1 MSTPTRRQL
10 EKNFQRI
17 LVLSFFQVFLVLMP
31 IIVLFFESRG
41 LTLPEIFLLQAWFA
55 AVVLVMEAPSGYL
68 ADLLGRK
75 RVIVAGTFFMGVG
88 QSILLFAEGF
98 WQLALFESCLGLG
111 LSLVSGSD
119 LALLYDTELALHE
132 DAHRKRKAVRRLFTT
147 QNISEALAAVTCSV
161 LLLWS
166 MEAAVY
172 AQVAGGWVAFLLTFG
187 LVEPPVARLA
197 RDSHLQNI
205 RTVLRH
211 LLLNGPVLRLTFLA
225 LSVWALTTM
234 FAIWLLQK
242 HWQQLGIGIIHFG
255 YLWGV
260 LTFIS
265 AVAGRYA
272 LSLEDRLGSTA
283 MLLIVGIGP
292 VLGYIGLGALGAVG
306 GVLVSMVFLRLPRLR
321 PRCAERRIEQAR
333 VERVSGH
340 RQLIRQPGFPRRLR
354 LDGPPGRRR
363 AKPVGYGDDV
373 PAPGRDE
380 PGDFRNACGAPH
392 RRREPRA
399 RLRQPSDGGVERCYW
414 LRRICGSK
422 TVVNRNETRRPTG
435 PGGQDLIAVDTN
447 VAVRMPTTDN
457 PAQATAAAAS
467 LQRVVVFPRAT
478 DPRRPPPGRT
488 RRTSAPWYR
497 GSSGP

>member
-10 EKNFQRI
+10 EKNYQRI
-17 LVLSFFQVFLVLMP
+17 LALSFFQVFLVLMP

-55 AVVLVMEAPSGYL
+55 TVVLIMEVPSGYL

-75 RVIVAGTFFMGVG
+75 RVIVAGTFFIAVG

-98 WQLALFESCLGLG
+98 WQLALFESCVGLG
-111 LSLVSGSD
+111 FSLSSGAD
-119 LALLYDTELALHE
+119 LALLYDTEIALHE

-147 QNISEALAAVTCSV
+147 QNVSEALAAVTCSV

-172 AQVAGGWVAFLLTFG
+172 AQVAGGWIAFALTFG
-187 LVEPPVARLA
+187 LVEPPGDRLGTE
-197 RDSHLQNI
+197 SHFQNI

-255 YLWGV
+255 YLWGA

-283 MLLIVGIGP
+283 MLLVVGIGP
-292 VLGYIGLGALGAVG
+292 VLGYLGLGALGAVG
-306 GVLVSMVFLRLPRLR
+306 GVLVSVVFFACRGFGHVVLSDALNK
-321 PRCAERRIEQAR
+321 
-333 VERVSGH
+333 RVSS
-340 RQLIRQPGFPRRLR
+340 
-354 LDGPPGRRR
+354 
-363 AKPVGYGDDV
+363 
-373 PAPGRDE
+373 E
-380 PGDFRNACGAPH
+380 FR
-392 RRREPRA
+392 
-399 RLRQPSDGGVERCYW
+399 
-414 LRRICGSK
+414 
-422 TVVNRNETRRPTG
+422 
-435 PGGQDLIAVDTN
+435 
-447 VAVRMPTTDN
+447 
-457 PAQATAAAAS
+457 ATANSFANLGFRAAFALTAPLVAGALSLWGMETTFLLLAGMSLLIFATLVVPLIGAAS
-467 LQRVVVFPRAT
+467 RAQ
-478 DPRRPPPGRT
+478 DIGKQ
-488 RRTSAPWYR
+488 AAEA
-497 GSSGP
+497 

>member
-75 RVIVAGTFFMGVG
+75 RVIVAGTFFIAVG

-147 QNISEALAAVTCSV
+147 QNVSEALAAMTCSV

-172 AQVAGGWVAFLLTFG
+172 AQVAGGWIAFLLTFG

-197 RDSHLQNI
+197 KDSHLQNI

-260 LTFIS
+260 LTFVS

-283 MLLIVGIGP
+283 MLVAVGIGP
-292 VLGYIGLGALGAVG
+292 VLGYIGLGALGAIG
-306 GVLVSMVFLRLPRLR
+306 GVLVSVVFFACRGFGHVVLSDALNK
-321 PRCAERRIEQAR
+321 
-333 VERVSGH
+333 RVSS
-340 RQLIRQPGFPRRLR
+340 
-354 LDGPPGRRR
+354 
-363 AKPVGYGDDV
+363 
-373 PAPGRDE
+373 E
-380 PGDFRNACGAPH
+380 FR
-392 RRREPRA
+392 
-399 RLRQPSDGGVERCYW
+399 
-414 LRRICGSK
+414 
-422 TVVNRNETRRPTG
+422 
-435 PGGQDLIAVDTN
+435 
-447 VAVRMPTTDN
+447 
-457 PAQATAAAAS
+457 ATANSFANLGFRAAFTLTAPLVAGALSLWGMETTFLLLAGMSLLIFATLVVPLIGAAS
-467 LQRVVVFPRAT
+467 RAQ
-478 DPRRPPPGRT
+478 DVGKQ
-488 RRTSAPWYR
+488 AAEA
-497 GSSGP
+497 